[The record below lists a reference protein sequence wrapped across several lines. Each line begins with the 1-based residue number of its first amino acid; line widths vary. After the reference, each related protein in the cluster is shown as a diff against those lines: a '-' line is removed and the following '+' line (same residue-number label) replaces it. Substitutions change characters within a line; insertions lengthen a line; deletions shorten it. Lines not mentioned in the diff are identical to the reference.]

1 MTPRAAGRAGWWS
14 WGLLAV
20 VLLGALAVG
29 TFDRQAEQTEAER
42 VRAVAETVKCPQC
55 ASQSVANSDA
65 PAAEAVRT
73 EIERRLAA
81 GESPDDVRAYLAGRY
96 GEDIL
101 LNPTSSGVT
110 GLVWILPVVAL
121 VAAGAGL
128 VVVFRRWQAKATVS
142 ASDADRARV
151 AAARRARAAR

>member
-1 MTPRAAGRAGWWS
+1 MSRSGRAGWWS

-29 TFDRQAEQTEAER
+29 TFDRQAELTDAEQ
-42 VRAVAETVKCPQC
+42 VRAVAETVRCPQC

-65 PAAEAVRT
+65 PAAEAVT
-73 EIERRLAA
+73 NEIERRLAA
-81 GESPDDVRAYLAGRY
+81 GESPDEVRSYLAGRY
-96 GEDIL
+96 GEEIL

-121 VAAGAGL
+121 VAAAAGL
-128 VVVFRRWQAKATVS
+128 VAVFRRWQSKDTVS
-142 ASDADRARV
+142 ASDADRERV
-151 AAARRARAAR
+151 ATARRAGPAR